1 MISGNVK
8 NYTSFFGK
16 SYRRMV
22 YLFST
27 STKVVSHRECRKVV
41 GQRANVRNLAFN
53 EVVNGL
59 YRFLFFCFFSIVPIL
74 T

>member
-1 MISGNVK
+1 METEK
-8 NYTSFFGK
+8 NLHFFFGK
-16 SYRRMV
+16 SYPKIV

-59 YRFLFFCFFSIVPIL
+59 YQILFFCFFSIVRIL

>member
-1 MISGNVK
+1 MEK
-8 NYTSFFGK
+8 EKTYTSFFGK
-16 SYRRMV
+16 SYPKIV